1 MKIKKDKIF
10 FEQEV
15 TSFYNYLLNFITT
28 ITNDRIL
35 AADIVQE
42 TMETAWKKL
51 DTIRKYSSI
60 KYGLKTI
67 AKNKLMAYYR
77 DNKIDLETVQLNDN
91 IIPMKDEDVIKKI
104 IEKEDRRQ
112 ILLVIS
118 NLREE
123 YILIIIMHYYYDISL
138 KEVAEIFNTNYNT
151 VVSWHHRAL
160 KKLSNLFDKYYKY

>member
-112 ILLVIS
+112 ILLVIMFMV
-118 NLREE
+118 
-123 YILIIIMHYYYDISL
+123 I
-138 KEVAEIFNTNYNT
+138 
-151 VVSWHHRAL
+151 
-160 KKLSNLFDKYYKY
+160 